1 MPAGKP
7 AAPPPAPLIPPLSD
21 GLPWVR
27 FITGLVAVAMLAIP
41 AGWHGAEWTTR
52 PIADR
57 VISAQALP
65 PQPPLPRPRAPD
77 DDSLQ
82 SAAPAPQLARA
93 TDQERRIAPH
103 ETQRTNLRAK
113 VTPLRVRRYAGMRHR
128 VAATMHVARAR
139 HGLTRA
145 QVVREY
151 LASREQVAALTR
163 EDSGSAYLMRLRARA
178 SAR

>member
-1 MPAGKP
+1 MPAAKR
-7 AAPPPAPLIPPLSD
+7 AAPPPAPVIPPQSD

-41 AGWHGAEWTTR
+41 AGRHGAEWTTR

-65 PQPPLPRPRAPD
+65 AQPALPRPRAPD
-77 DDSLQ
+77 DASLA
-82 SAAPAPQLARA
+82 SAAPVAESAASPA
-93 TDQERRIAPH
+93 QERRIAPRA
-103 ETQRTNLRAK
+103 TQRTALRAK
-113 VTPLRVRRYAGMRHR
+113 AMPHRVRRYAGMRHR
-128 VAATMHVARAR
+128 VAASTRVARAQ

-151 LASREQVAALTR
+151 LRAREQVAALTR
-163 EDSGSAYLMRLRARA
+163 EDSGSAYLMRVRARA
-178 SAR
+178 TVR